1 MRLLNRILAAEQRNV
16 NSRYKK
22 KGYFMLKLLLVSQD
36 INPFNELIS
45 ALKEYNDV
53 ELGISASGEEA
64 LAMISGNAVDFVIID
79 EDLGDMTGLELVKRI
94 LKINPMIDSAV
105 VSRLGHDEFHEA
117 SEGLGIMAQLPQ
129 QPGRED
135 ARRLI
140 KTLKQ
145 IKGIPANP
153 A

>member
-1 MRLLNRILAAEQRNV
+1 MI
-16 NSRYKK
+16 
-22 KGYFMLKLLLVSQD
+22 KLLLVTGD

-45 ALKEYNDV
+45 RLGEYDDI
-53 ELGISASGEEA
+53 ELEISASGEKSLEWIA
-64 LAMISGNAVDFVIID
+64 SKIPVDLVIAD
-79 EDLGDMTGLELVKRI
+79 ENLGDMTGHEFVRRL

-135 ARRLI
+135 AERLV

-145 IKGIPANP
+145 IKGMLV
-153 A
+153 